1 MDKDH
6 IKVNSDDALQD
17 RVTISEA
24 STLLGVHPN
33 TVRKRVKDGVY
44 EAEKVSTEHGLT
56 WMIHRNTLLNTP
68 PTTDTQISPLQSA
81 GNLETTPEAFVQGM
95 LRPFVEDLGRVREEL
110 GAERVLREQ
119 AERERD
125 ELRRRLEAL
134 QEPRE
139 ASVSDSEQ
147 LGNCDDVPEDHER
160 PQERRSWLYR
170 FFFGP

>member
-1 MDKDH
+1 MDEDH
-6 IKVNSDDALQD
+6 TKVNTDEVLQD
-17 RVTISEA
+17 RVTIREA

-44 EAEKVSTEHGLT
+44 EAEKISTEHGFT

-95 LRPFVEDLGRVREEL
+95 LRPFVEDLGRVREQL

-119 AERERD
+119 AEQERD
-125 ELRRRLEAL
+125 RLAAELEAL
-134 QEPRE
+134 REPQEAPVS
-139 ASVSDSEQ
+139 ASNES
-147 LGNCDDVPEDHER
+147 GKDDDIPDDQDEL
-160 PQERRSWLYR
+160 QERRSWLYR

>member
-1 MDKDH
+1 MDEDH
-6 IKVNSDDALQD
+6 IKVNSDDTLQD
-17 RVTISEA
+17 RVTIREA

-44 EAEKVSTEHGLT
+44 EAEKVSTEHGFT

-68 PTTDTQISPLQSA
+68 PTRDAQILPLQSA

-125 ELRRRLEAL
+125 ELQRRLEAL

-147 LGNCDDVPEDHER
+147 PGNGDVPEDHER
-160 PQERRSWLYR
+160 PQER
-170 FFFGP
+170 GPWRCR

>member
-1 MDKDH
+1 MDEDH
-6 IKVNSDDALQD
+6 IKVNSDEALQD
-17 RVTISEA
+17 RVTIREA

-44 EAEKVSTEHGLT
+44 EAEKVSTEHGFT

-81 GNLETTPEAFVQGM
+81 VNLETTPEAFVQGM

-110 GAERVLREQ
+110 GAERVRREQ

-125 ELRRRLEAL
+125 ELLEVLRGVHEAPERVASDTSGTETPTSDTE
-134 QEPRE
+134 EPR
-139 ASVSDSEQ
+139 AS
-147 LGNCDDVPEDHER
+147 
-160 PQERRSWLYR
+160 SWWRR
-170 FFFGP
+170 FFGID

>member
-1 MDKDH
+1 MDEDH
-6 IKVNSDDALQD
+6 TKVNTDDALQG
-17 RVTISEA
+17 RVTIREA

-44 EAEKVSTEHGLT
+44 EAEKVSTEHGFT

-68 PTTDTQISPLQSA
+68 PTTDTQIPPLQSA

-95 LRPFVEDLGRVREEL
+95 LRPFVEDLGRVREQL

-139 ASVSDSEQ
+139 ASVSDSEKP
-147 LGNCDDVPEDHER
+147 GNGDVPEDQDGS
-160 PQERRSWLYR
+160 QERRSWLYR